1 LRLTFLGT
9 GTSFGVPVVGCGCDV
24 CRSTDTRD
32 RRTRSGAL
40 IEEGGRTLLVDAP
53 PELRLQLLD
62 ADVQRLDAVWL
73 THPHA
78 DHLHGLDDLRIFTVR
93 SGRDL
98 PLHLAHAHV
107 DDVRSRFA
115 YVFDG
120 VEAPVGTSKP
130 RLQLE
135 PFDGVAA
142 VDLPIGRARPVA
154 VPHGELTVYGLRVG
168 SLGYVTDC
176 KRLPEAALEAL
187 AGVETLVL
195 SALWWGDP
203 HPTHFNIEEA
213 VAAARVVGARRTYLT
228 HLTHR
233 VAHGGLEL
241 RLPPDVRPAY
251 DGLTVDL

>member
-1 LRLTFLGT
+1 M
-9 GTSFGVPVVGCGCDV
+9 VGCGCTV
-24 CRSTDTRD
+24 CRSTDPRD
-32 RRTRSGAL
+32 HRTRSGAL
-40 IEEGGRTLLVDAP
+40 IEHDDRTLLIDAS
-53 PELRLQLLD
+53 PELRLQLL
-62 ADVQRLDAVWL
+62 AAGAARLDAVWL

-98 PLHLAHAHV
+98 PLHVARAHM

-130 RLQLE
+130 RLRLE
-135 PFDGVAA
+135 PFDAPDA
-142 VDLPIGRARPVA
+142 VDLPIGRVRPVA
-154 VPHGELTVYGLRVG
+154 VPHGSMTVYGLRIG

-176 KRLPEAALEAL
+176 KRLPEAALEVL
-187 AGVETLVL
+187 EGVDTLVL

-213 VAAARVVGARRTYLT
+213 ISAARAVGARRTYLT

-233 VAHGGLEL
+233 VGHADLEM

-251 DGLTVDL
+251 DGLAVDL

>member
-1 LRLTFLGT
+1 M
-9 GTSFGVPVVGCGCDV
+9 VGCGCTV
-24 CRSTDTRD
+24 CRSTDPRD
-32 RRTRSGAL
+32 HRTRSGAL
-40 IEEGGRTLLVDAP
+40 IEHDDRTLLIDAS
-53 PELRLQLLD
+53 PELRLQLL
-62 ADVQRLDAVWL
+62 AAGAARLDAVWL

-98 PLHLAHAHV
+98 PLHVARAHM

-130 RLQLE
+130 RLRLE
-135 PFDGVAA
+135 PFDAPDA
-142 VDLPIGRARPVA
+142 VDLPVGRVRPVA
-154 VPHGELTVYGLRVG
+154 VPHGSMTVYGLRIG

-176 KRLPEAALEAL
+176 KRLPEAALEVL
-187 AGVETLVL
+187 EGVDTLVL

-213 VAAARVVGARRTYLT
+213 ISAARAVGARRTYLT

-233 VAHGGLEL
+233 VGHADLEM

-251 DGLTVDL
+251 DGLAVDL

>member
-1 LRLTFLGT
+1 MRLTFLGT
-9 GTSFGVPVVGCGCDV
+9 GTSFGVPVVGCGCGV
-24 CRSTDTRD
+24 CRSTDPRD
-32 RRTRSGAL
+32 HRMRSGAL
-40 IEEGGRTLLVDAP
+40 IEEAGRTLLVDAS
-53 PELRLQLLD
+53 PELRLQLLA
-62 ADVQRLDAVWL
+62 ADVQRLDAAWL

-98 PLHLAHAHV
+98 PLHLAREHMT
-107 DDVRSRFA
+107 DVQARFA

-120 VEAPVGTSKP
+120 VQAPVGTSKP
-130 RLQLE
+130 RLRLE
-135 PFDGVAA
+135 PFDDGAE
-142 VDLPIGRARPVA
+142 VDLPIGRVRSVT
-154 VPHGELTVYGLRVG
+154 VPHGELSVFGLRVG
-168 SLGYVTDC
+168 SLGYVTDG
-176 KRLPEAALEAL
+176 KRLPEAALKTL

-213 VAAARVVGARRTYLT
+213 VAAARTVGARRTYLT

-233 VAHGGLEL
+233 VGHADLER

-251 DGLTVDL
+251 DGLAVDL